1 MTDSSYVARYLSL
14 VAGIQKL
21 EKNKKREIR
30 LVAVSKKQTIDR
42 IIKLRTL
49 GHLDFGENY
58 VDEAYEKKYNIKDSS
73 IKWHFI
79 GNIQSNK
86 IKKISK
92 IFDWVHTISSLKH
105 ANKLNDECRNLN
117 KIMNICI
124 QINIDEEKSK
134 GGIALAD
141 YDELASDIKRLK
153 YINLR
158 GIMTIPQADKPCSNS
173 FHEMYELYMKYDY
186 LDTLSMGMSSDFLT
200 AIENGANMLRIGQG
214 IFGKRI

>member
-1 MTDSSYVARYLSL
+1 MTDPSYVVRYLSL
-14 VAGIQKL
+14 VEGIKKL
-21 EKNKKREIR
+21 EKNKKRKIR
-30 LVAVSKKQTIDR
+30 LVAVSKKQTIDK

-58 VDEAYEKKYNIKDSS
+58 VDEAFEKKNNIKDDS

-86 IKKISK
+86 IKKISN
-92 IFDWVHTISSLKH
+92 IFEWVHTVSSFKH
-105 ANKLNDECRNLN
+105 ANKLNDECKNVN

-124 QINIDEEKSK
+124 QINIDKETAK

-141 YDELASDIKRLK
+141 YDRLASDIKRLE

-158 GIMTIPQADKPCSNS
+158 GVMTIPQADKPCGNS
-173 FHEMYELYMKYDY
+173 FHEMNELYMKYDY

>member
-1 MTDSSYVARYLSL
+1 MTEPSYVVRYLSL
-14 VAGIQKL
+14 VEGIKKL
-21 EKNKKREIR
+21 EKNKKRKIR

-58 VDEAYEKKYNIKDSS
+58 VDEAYEKKYNIKDDS

-92 IFDWVHTISSLKH
+92 IFDWVHTVTSFKH
-105 ANKLNDECRNLN
+105 ANKLNDECKNVN
-117 KIMNICI
+117 KIMNICV
-124 QINIDEEKSK
+124 QINIDKEIAK

-141 YDELASDIKRLK
+141 YDRLASD
-153 YINLR
+153 
-158 GIMTIPQADKPCSNS
+158 IPQADKPCSNS